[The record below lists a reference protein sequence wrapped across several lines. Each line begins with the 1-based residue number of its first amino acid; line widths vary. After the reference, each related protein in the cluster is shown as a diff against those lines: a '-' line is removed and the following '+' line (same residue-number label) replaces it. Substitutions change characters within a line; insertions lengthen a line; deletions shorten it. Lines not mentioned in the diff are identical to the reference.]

1 MIYHSASFP
10 LVSFVT
16 SVLEQVSVVF
26 YAVQLQKIAVECR
39 FLYLYD
45 LIVLLGVSP
54 STFLFW
60 LRRELYIIEKNEEL
74 VNETRA
80 LHVHFVSGRV

>member
-1 MIYHSASFP
+1 M
-10 LVSFVT
+10 SFVT